1 MAIEPGTGRLKTWRG
16 VYAVGTDLGTAGTR
30 TMRSDDGPIPIGSVI
45 VGGYLKVIA
54 TPASVGSATIA
65 VQVNAANDII
75 NAAAFDGAPW
85 SSTGYKD
92 IIPDNTGSTAI
103 VLTADRSPAVVVA
116 AATITLASIELVLE
130 YR

>member
-1 MAIEPGTGRLKTWRG
+1 MSILEGTGRLKTWRG

-30 TMRSDDGPIPIGSVI
+30 TMRSEDGPIPNGSVI
-45 VGGYLKVIA
+45 LSGYLSVVA
-54 TPASVGSATIA
+54 APASVGSATIA

-85 SSTGYKD
+85 SSTGKKS
-92 IIPDNTGSTAI
+92 IIPAGTGATA
-103 VLTADRSPAVVVA
+103 VTCTADRSPAVVIA
-116 AATITLASIELVLE
+116 AATITLASVELVLV